1 MLICAVC
8 NSMSGS
14 ASYTIKFS
22 PRFDRIFNSL
32 TKKKPSLMPP
42 LLGGID
48 KIARE
53 PVLGKPTRN
62 ILSNQRRIHIAGSFV
77 LLYEIAGTE
86 VRLLDFDH
94 HNKIYKK
101 RHHT

>member
-1 MLICAVC
+1 
-8 NSMSGS
+8 MSDP
-14 ASYTIKFS
+14 APYTIKFA
-22 PRFDRIFNSL
+22 PRFDRIFKSL
-32 TKKKPSLMPP
+32 TKKKPSLMSP

-53 PVLGKPTRN
+53 PMLGKPLRN
-62 ILSNQRRIHIAGSFV
+62 ILSNKRRIPIEGSFV
-77 LLYEIAGTE
+77 LLYEIVGTE

-101 RHHT
+101 YSARR